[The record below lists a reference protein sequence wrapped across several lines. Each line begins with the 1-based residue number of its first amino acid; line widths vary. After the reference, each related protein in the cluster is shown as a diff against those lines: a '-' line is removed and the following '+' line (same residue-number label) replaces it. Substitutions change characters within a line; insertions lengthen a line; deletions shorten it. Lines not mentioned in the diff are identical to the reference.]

1 MVKVIVSVPLK
12 FSTAP
17 NDTANSSMDTVIF
30 IFSNA
35 VKTNPSS
42 STSSTNPLKSSTRLL
57 SSTKVKLSG
66 NSIVGASFAGAIVS
80 TKVS

>member
-12 FSTAP
+12 SCNAP
-17 NDTANSSMDTVIF
+17 NDTAKSSMDTVIF
-30 IFSNA
+30 IFSDT

-42 STSSTNPLKSSTRLL
+42 SLSSTNPLKSSTRLL
-57 SSTKVKLSG
+57 SSAKVKLSG
-66 NSIVGASFAGAIVS
+66 NSIVGTSFTGAIVS